1 MKKQSPIKGERGN
14 WRRIS
19 KIQKRDEEYF
29 YGFCCER
36 NSNVEICDQ
45 KLGGGVVEG
54 EDQTSEVN
62 QQEKPGIQRSTGGGE
77 GGKWY
82 TPTSVWLH
90 LGRLRK
96 GEREVDWTINMYLHV
111 YLCKCLSSF
120 LDKMFNV

>member
-54 EDQTSEVN
+54 EDQTSEVD

-77 GGKWY
+77 GGK
-82 TPTSVWLH
+82 
-90 LGRLRK
+90 
-96 GEREVDWTINMYLHV
+96 
-111 YLCKCLSSF
+111 
-120 LDKMFNV
+120 